1 MMAHQL
7 RELEDQRY
15 AAMLAGDAATLEALF
30 DDALTY
36 THSSGVVDT
45 KASYIAGVRDQL
57 WAYKDITRENER
69 VVVRGNCGLVFCRLK
84 IDLTVRGVPRKV
96 DSNAL
101 AVWVEAGGALR
112 LAAVHSAGVPA

>member
-1 MMAHQL
+1 MMEHLL

-57 WAYKDITRENER
+57 WAYKEITRENER

>member
-57 WAYKDITRENER
+57 WAYKEITRENER